1 MSLRTLPWL
10 ALVAALTTVAA
21 CSSDDN
27 NGPSGTD
34 VRTYITDVQAITGTS
49 LRAGG
54 SGVQRKRA
62 GYLLRERLNAAMAVS
77 TAGVFVAGGIPAA
90 DGGPEATFSPL
101 SNFVVGNPG
110 RATVEA
116 PSAFTEVWFGVEGTT
131 GAWRVTLPTGVTSQQ
146 VVITLASSLP
156 GTNFSL
162 RTAAGATSRTGPV
175 FLTPITPTD
184 LATSAVAVT
193 LTWNTASDVDL
204 HVIDALGQEVYYG
217 ETTTPEGGSLDLD
230 SNPDCDIDN
239 VNREII
245 SWPAGAAPRGSYQV
259 RVHYYDDCGV
269 AATNWSVSVSKNGT
283 VVGSSL
289 TGTFTGEGTDNSQDA
304 QTFSVP

>member
-27 NGPSGTD
+27 NGPPATD
-34 VRTYITDVQAITGTS
+34 VRTYITDVQAVTGTS

-54 SGVQRKRA
+54 TGAQRKRA
-62 GYLLRERLNAAMAVS
+62 GYLLRERLSAAMVVS
-77 TAGVFVAGGIPAA
+77 TAGVFAAGGIPAA

-110 RATVEA
+110 RATVGA
-116 PSAFTEVWFGVEGTT
+116 GSAFTDVWFGVEGVS

-146 VVITLASSLP
+146 VVITLASPLP
-156 GTNFSL
+156 GNNFSL
-162 RTAAGATSRTGPV
+162 RTAVGATSRTGPV

-184 LATSAVAVT
+184 LATAAVAVT

-217 ETTTPEGGSLDLD
+217 NTTTPEGGALDLD

-269 AATNWSVSVSKNGT
+269 ASTNWSVSVSKNGRA
-283 VVGSSL
+283 VGSSL
-289 TGTFTGEGTDNSQDA
+289 TGTFTGDGTDNSQDA
-304 QTFSVP
+304 QTFTVP